1 MRVKTFVIVFSI
13 LIGLGLL
20 GFAVNNFLGWRQ
32 GEKLRVFQVDVE
44 NLFVALQKYKE
55 RVGTYPTGSNS
66 DVANALSG
74 KNTRGV
80 IVVVSNRIPTNEKG
94 EFVDPWGN
102 AADDLL
108 RREQRAR
115 PFRRTEQDIRGQS
128 CQTGGRCRP
137 RQLIRHAG
145 AKRRRT
151 CRCRPNPAAR
161 W

>member
-1 MRVKTFVIVFSI
+1 MRVKTFAIVFSI

-94 EFVDPWGN
+94 EFVDPWGTPLTIYFAGN
-102 AADDLL
+102 SVLVRSAGPNRTFEDSRVKLADDVVL
-108 RREQRAR
+108 A
-115 PFRRTEQDIRGQS
+115 
-128 CQTGGRCRP
+128 
-137 RQLIRHAG
+137 
-145 AKRRRT
+145 
-151 CRCRPNPAAR
+151 N
-161 W
+161 